1 MSTASYQSALSS
13 RYASQK
19 MLRIF
24 SADNK
29 YQIWRRLW
37 LALAEAQQTLGL
49 KISEE
54 QIKELRENLEHI
66 DYKKVAFYEKEF
78 RHDVMAHIHAFGDLC
93 PKAKSI
99 IHLGATSCYVTD
111 NGDLIQYREALEEI
125 RSKLTQVIR
134 NFTHIARKYEG
145 LPCLAYT
152 HFQPAQPTTLGK
164 RICLWLQN
172 FAYDYA
178 ALNRLIEEMPFL
190 GIKGATGT
198 QASLLALFHNNPKTV
213 ESCDLKIA
221 KTFHF
226 KNLLRISGQTYPRK
240 IDLQITQVLT
250 QIAVS
255 ASKFGS
261 DLRLLSHLGECEESS
276 LSSQIGSSAMPYK
289 KNPIYSER
297 ICSLARFLKNLSH
310 NAEDTASQQWLER
323 SLDDS
328 ANKRLALPE
337 CFLTADAILKL
348 LLHLSSELT
357 VSESVIQR
365 NLQRELPFLATENIL
380 MALVKK
386 GGNRQELH
394 EKLRVHSNYVRKE
407 MKENGAPNN
416 LIERILNDSSCTLT
430 KNEINELLDIKK
442 FTGRAEEQVRL
453 FLESDIQ
460 DILKNHE
467 SSSSSSEELSL

>member
-1 MSTASYQSALSS
+1 MSTESYQSPLSS

-24 SADNK
+24 SADHK
-29 YQIWRRLW
+29 YRIWRRLW
-37 LALAEAQQTLGL
+37 LALAEAQKTLGL
-49 KISEE
+49 EISEE
-54 QIKELRENLEHI
+54 QIQELRENLDQI

-78 RHDVMAHIHAFGDLC
+78 RHDVMAHIHAFGDVC
-93 PKAKSI
+93 PQSKSI
-99 IHLGATSCYVTD
+99 LHLGATSCYVTD
-111 NGDLIQYREALEEI
+111 NGDLIQYREALQEVQK
-125 RSKLTQVIR
+125 KLTQVIS
-134 NFTHIARKYEG
+134 NFAHIARKYEG

-152 HFQPAQPTTLGK
+152 HFQPAQPTTAGK

-178 ALNRLIEEMPFL
+178 ALDRLIKEIPFL

-221 KTFHF
+221 NAFHF

-261 DLRLLSHLGECEESS
+261 DLRLLSHLGEFEEPS
-276 LSSQIGSSAMPYK
+276 LASQIGSSAMPYK

-297 ICSLARFLKNLSH
+297 ICALARFLKNLSH
-310 NAEDTASQQWLER
+310 NTEDTASHQWLER

-328 ANKRLALPE
+328 ANKRLVLPE
-337 CFLTADAILKL
+337 CFLAADAILKL
-348 LLHLSSELT
+348 LLHLSSELVVNET
-357 VSESVIQR
+357 VIER

-386 GGNRQELH
+386 GGNRQEVH

-407 MKENGAPNN
+407 MKEKGIPNN
-416 LIERILNDSSCTLT
+416 LIERILNDSTCTLS
-430 KNEINELLDIKK
+430 KDELKELLDIKK
-442 FTGRAEEQVRL
+442 FTGRAEEQVHL
-453 FLESDIQ
+453 FLEDEIHA
-460 DILKNHE
+460 ILKNHE
-467 SSSSSSEELSL
+467 STSTTSEELSL